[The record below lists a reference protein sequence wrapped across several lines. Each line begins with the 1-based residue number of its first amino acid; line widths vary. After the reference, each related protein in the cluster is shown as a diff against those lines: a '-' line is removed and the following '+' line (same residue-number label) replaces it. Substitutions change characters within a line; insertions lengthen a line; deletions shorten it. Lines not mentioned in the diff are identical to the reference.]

1 MEDYKEKEDRFKAD
15 VIDALFAG
23 KIVDVFPEMEFVE
36 GKDRDGNKVWN
47 SRHHLD
53 GREDKQKK
61 FVTVVGEK
69 AKFNVH
75 HHPDGADRGIIDLYM
90 DLNNI
95 DYKEARKRLSKD
107 TGVNLPSGGS
117 GTNTENSTTELAK
130 QNSRMG
136 AEKVFTAA
144 LWSGTDE
151 AEKALDYLRNSRGLN
166 DEQIKKM
173 GIGILTRSSFD
184 LLDENARSECEYTS
198 KTDGKKR
205 MYFDREGLAI
215 VWAYRTGGKIAGF
228 KFRSID
234 NKVFL
239 NSQGL
244 PKSGPLFN
252 LNTRQKVAI
261 VVESELDALLAQS
274 EGIEN
279 VVATAGGAMS
289 EEQIADARAKGVKQ
303 FVLFFD
309 NDEDEDKG
317 PKYTKD
323 TIRLLNDDDNVKV
336 VTGLPVGVKDIGEYL
351 QQYDV
356 ESLRA
361 IISKAESAFAYKFK
375 NEIPAD
381 QMANAEQFYR
391 KEQERRRIEAQA
403 KEALKKAEQLIES
416 GQVDEGL
423 ALMGETSKALRIS
436 AREDFF
442 KKIFAKPKA
451 GEVEQML
458 SELNEG
464 LPTGVRFGNEPYQE
478 TLTLNPGLTF
488 ICGRSGHG
496 KTSVLNCIAL
506 NEARRN
512 LEMDNGKQVLYFSYE
527 INKKRLILDLLNTFV
542 DNPSISISP
551 YNSIMSYYKPKPG
564 EPKDAGFRDY
574 VLDPIRYEESIDP
587 LFKEYYKD
595 EIPVS
600 YRDPNKKQKNYD
612 DFLDKKKVFIPTYID
627 NGAIVIVE
635 ERLTVEGLLDAIAY
649 ETARNNVSL
658 ICVDYAQLIYS
669 EQYSRQR
676 TEEIKKIVQ
685 DIKDFADANQ
695 IPVVM
700 AAQFNQQVKTPANV
714 KLTNIGEGGDFA
726 RIADTV
732 VGIFNLEHFDLEVM
746 ENTEALKPVNKFGIQ
761 TYDDCRGKMYM
772 RLLKRRY
779 GISEVDTIVEWRGPS
794 KKFVPNYPGDLNVD
808 AIQASLQLTEG
819 DEAKRKAAEAERE
832 KSRSKW

>member
-23 KIVDVFPEMEFVE
+23 KIVDAFPEMNFVE
-36 GKDRDGNKVWN
+36 RPAGGWQ

-53 GREDKQKK
+53 GSEDRQKK
-61 FVTVVGEK
+61 FITVVGPD
-69 AKFNVH
+69 AKFNAH
-75 HHPDGADRGIIDLYM
+75 HYPDDKDRGIIDLYM

-95 DYKEARKRLSKD
+95 DYKEARKQLSRI
-107 TGVNLPSGGS
+107 TGVALPEGDGG
-117 GTNTENSTTELAK
+117 GTGTGNSNTELAK

-136 AEKVFTAA
+136 AEKVFKAA

-151 AEKALDYLRNSRGLN
+151 AKKALDYLRNSRGLN

-173 GIGILTRSSFD
+173 GLGLITRSI
-184 LLDENARSECEYTS
+184 LNNLDENTKTECS
-198 KTDGKKR
+198 
-205 MYFDREGLAI
+205 YFSREGIAI
-215 VWAYRTGGKIAGF
+215 AWAYRTGGKIAGF
-228 KFRSID
+228 KFREIYEKAPGKD
-234 NKVFL
+234 QVFL
-239 NSQGL
+239 NSKGL

-252 LNTRQKVAI
+252 LNTRQTVAI
-261 VVESELDALLAQS
+261 VVESELDALLAQA

-289 EEQIADARAKGVKQ
+289 VKQIEDARAKGVKQ
-303 FVLFFD
+303 FILFFD
-309 NDEDEDKG
+309 KDVKG
-317 PKYTKD
+317 EQFTKD
-323 TIRLLNDDDNVKV
+323 TIQHLNDDDNVAV
-336 VTGLPVGVKDIGEYL
+336 VTGLPEGIKDVGEYL

-356 ESLRA
+356 ESLKA

-391 KEQERRRIEAQA
+391 KEQERRRIEAQG
-403 KEALKKAEQLIES
+403 KELLKKAEQLFES
-416 GQVDEGL
+416 GQVDEAL
-423 ALMGETSKALRIS
+423 ALMGETSKALRIR

-442 KKIFAKPKA
+442 KKIFAKPSA
-451 GEVEQML
+451 GEVEQMF

-464 LPTGVRFGNEPYQE
+464 LPTGIRFGETPLQE

-506 NEARRN
+506 NEAGRN
-512 LEMDNGKQVLYFSYE
+512 LAMENGKQVLYFSYE
-527 INKKRLILDLLNTFV
+527 INKKRLMLDLLNTYV

-564 EPKDAGFRDY
+564 EPKDAGFHDY
-574 VLDPIRYEESIDP
+574 SREPRPED
-587 LFKEYYKD
+587 
-595 EIPVS
+595 
-600 YRDPNKKQKNYD
+600 RDPNKKQNNYQ
-612 DFLDKKKVFIPTYID
+612 DFLNKKRVFIPTYLD

-635 ERLTVEGLLDAIAY
+635 EKFTVEDLLDAITY
-649 ETARNNVSL
+649 ETARNDVSL

-700 AAQFNQQVKTPANV
+700 AAQFNQQVDVPANV

-732 VGIFNLEHFDLEVM
+732 VGIFNLEKFDLEVI
-746 ENTEALKPVNKFGIQ
+746 EAGDKALKPLHKFGI
-761 TYDDCRGKMYM
+761 THYGAGDDGCKGKMYM

-779 GISEVDTIVEWRGPS
+779 GISDLDTIVEWRGPS
-794 KKFVPNYPGDLNVD
+794 KKFVPNYPDDLNVD
-808 AIQASLQLTEG
+808 AIQASLQLTES
-819 DEAKRKAAEAERE
+819 DEAKRKADEAERE

>member
-151 AEKALDYLRNSRGLN
+151 AKKALDYLRNSRGLN

-215 VWAYRTGGKIAGF
+215 AWAYRTGGKIAGF
-228 KFRSID
+228 KFREIYEKAPGKD
-234 NKVFL
+234 QVFL
-239 NSQGL
+239 NSKGL

-356 ESLRA
+356 ESLKA

-381 QMANAEQFYR
+381 QMANAEQFCR

-403 KEALKKAEQLIES
+403 KELLKKAEQLFES
-416 GQVDEGL
+416 GQVDE
-423 ALMGETSKALRIS
+423 ALEMMSNAKALKIHT
-436 AREDFF
+436 REGEFE
-442 KKIFAKPKA
+442 KIFAEPSA
-451 GEVEQML
+451 EEYHQTV
-458 SELNEG
+458 SRLNEG
-464 LPTGVRFGNEPYQE
+464 LPR
-478 TLTLNPGLTF
+478 
-488 ICGRSGHG
+488 
-496 KTSVLNCIAL
+496 
-506 NEARRN
+506 
-512 LEMDNGKQVLYFSYE
+512 
-527 INKKRLILDLLNTFV
+527 
-542 DNPSISISP
+542 
-551 YNSIMSYYKPKPG
+551 
-564 EPKDAGFRDY
+564 
-574 VLDPIRYEESIDP
+574 
-587 LFKEYYKD
+587 
-595 EIPVS
+595 
-600 YRDPNKKQKNYD
+600 
-612 DFLDKKKVFIPTYID
+612 
-627 NGAIVIVE
+627 
-635 ERLTVEGLLDAIAY
+635 
-649 ETARNNVSL
+649 
-658 ICVDYAQLIYS
+658 
-669 EQYSRQR
+669 
-676 TEEIKKIVQ
+676 
-685 DIKDFADANQ
+685 
-695 IPVVM
+695 
-700 AAQFNQQVKTPANV
+700 
-714 KLTNIGEGGDFA
+714 
-726 RIADTV
+726 
-732 VGIFNLEHFDLEVM
+732 
-746 ENTEALKPVNKFGIQ
+746 
-761 TYDDCRGKMYM
+761 
-772 RLLKRRY
+772 
-779 GISEVDTIVEWRGPS
+779 
-794 KKFVPNYPGDLNVD
+794 
-808 AIQASLQLTEG
+808 
-819 DEAKRKAAEAERE
+819 
-832 KSRSKW
+832 

>member
-23 KIVDVFPEMEFVE
+23 KIVDAFPEMEFVE
-36 GKDRDGNKVWN
+36 GKDHTGNRVWN

-61 FVTVVGEK
+61 FVTVVGER

-75 HHPDGADRGIIDLYM
+75 HHPDGRDRGIIDLYM
-90 DLNNI
+90 DQNNI
-95 DYKEARKRLSKD
+95 DYKEARKQLSRI
-107 TGVNLPSGGS
+107 TGVALPEGDGG
-117 GTNTENSTTELAK
+117 GTGAGNSNTELAK

-136 AEKVFTAA
+136 AEKAFKAA

-151 AEKALDYLRNSRGLN
+151 AKKALDYLRNGRGLN

-205 MYFDREGLAI
+205 MYFDREGLALA
-215 VWAYRTGGKIAGF
+215 WAYRTGGKIAGF

-336 VTGLPVGVKDIGEYL
+336 VTGLPAGVKDIGEYL

-356 ESLRA
+356 ESLKA

-381 QMANAEQFYR
+381 QMATAEQFYR
-391 KEQERRRIEAQA
+391 KEQERRRIEAQG
-403 KEALKKAEQLIES
+403 KELLKKAEQLFES
-416 GQVDEGL
+416 GQVDEAL
-423 ALMGETSKALRIS
+423 ALMGETSKALRIR

-442 KKIFAKPKA
+442 KKIFAKPSA
-451 GEVEQML
+451 GEVEQMF

-464 LPTGVRFGNEPYQE
+464 LPTGIRFGETPLQE

-496 KTSVLNCIAL
+496 KTSVLNCITL
-506 NEARRN
+506 NEAGRN
-512 LEMDNGKQVLYFSYE
+512 LAMGNGKQVLYFSYE
-527 INKKRLILDLLNTFV
+527 INKKRLMLDLLNTYV

-564 EPKDAGFRDY
+564 EPKDAGFHDY
-574 VLDPIRYEESIDP
+574 SREPRPED
-587 LFKEYYKD
+587 
-595 EIPVS
+595 
-600 YRDPNKKQKNYD
+600 RDPNKKQNNYE
-612 DFLDKKKVFIPTYID
+612 DFLNKKKVFIPTYLD

-635 ERLTVEGLLDAIAY
+635 EKFTVEDLLDAITY
-649 ETARNNVSL
+649 ETARNDVSL

-700 AAQFNQQVKTPANV
+700 AAQFNQQVDVPANV

-732 VGIFNLEHFDLEVM
+732 VGIFNLEKFDLEVI
-746 ENTEALKPVNKFGIQ
+746 EAGDKALKPLHKFGI
-761 TYDDCRGKMYM
+761 THYGAGDDGCQGKMYM

-779 GISEVDTIVEWRGPS
+779 GISDLDTIVDWRGPS
-794 KKFVPNYPGDLNVD
+794 KKFVPNYPDDLNVD
-808 AIQASLQLTEG
+808 AIQASLQLTES
-819 DEAKRKAAEAERE
+819 DEAKRKADEAERE